1 MLKPI
6 RFIVEEYEVSP
17 LNGYDLERLDH
28 FAHDIYAIL
37 SDEETLRFIPEKRL
51 NNKEEAMQW
60 LKLSILNFHSGRN
73 YIHMIKNKVTGR
85 IVGIIDI
92 LSPTLVKQYYLLPS
106 YSHFVEFYIKG
117 EYQGGS
123 LMSKVL
129 PKILQVI
136 EYQQIDVISAV
147 ADRKNFAARKVLA
160 KSGFAEVGPFD
171 SNKDLFNMRLE
182 SQITASR
189 ARYRENEWH
198 LG

>member
-6 RFIVEEYEVSP
+6 RFIVEEFEVSP
-17 LNGYDLERLDH
+17 LNGSDLERLDH
-28 FAHDIYAIL
+28 LAKDIFAIL

-51 NNKEEAMQW
+51 NNKDEAKQW

-73 YIHMIKNKVTGR
+73 YIYMIRVKVTGK

-117 EYQGGS
+117 EFQGSS

-147 ADRKNFAARKVLA
+147 ADRKNFAARKVLE
-160 KSGFAEVGPFD
+160 KSGFAKVGPFD
-171 SNKDLFNMRLE
+171 FNKDLFNVRLE
-182 SQITASR
+182 SQIAVSTGHC
-189 ARYRENEWH
+189 RENEWH
-198 LG
+198 RN

>member
-6 RFIVEEYEVSP
+6 RFIVEEFEVSP

-28 FAHDIYAIL
+28 FAHDIYAIH

-92 LSPTLVKQYYLLPS
+92 LSPTLVKQNYLLSS
-106 YSHFVEFYIKG
+106 YPYFVEFYIKADH
-117 EYQGGS
+117 QRGS

-129 PKILQVI
+129 PKVLQ
-136 EYQQIDVISAV
+136 EAKTQQIDGIAAV
-147 ADRKNFAARKVLA
+147 ADRKNFAARKVLE
-160 KSGFAEVGPFD
+160 KSGFAKVGPFD
-171 SNKDLFNMRLE
+171 SNKDLFNVRLE
-182 SQITASR
+182 SQTTVSR

-198 LG
+198 RG